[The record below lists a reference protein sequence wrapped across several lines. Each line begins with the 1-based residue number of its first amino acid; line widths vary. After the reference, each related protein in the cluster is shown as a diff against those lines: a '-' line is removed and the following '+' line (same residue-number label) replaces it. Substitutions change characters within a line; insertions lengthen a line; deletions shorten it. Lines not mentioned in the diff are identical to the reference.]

1 MRSTRLLLTALLLCV
16 TAIPGAYGLP
26 LWEIGGTQNR
36 IRLLG
41 SIHFLRPQDF
51 PLPKTIMDA
60 YREAD
65 VLVMELDMSNLDP
78 FEVQKTLQLLSIDS
92 RGRNLETLMGTRAY
106 REAQKLAAEIDV
118 DLGAFRPYEPWFAA
132 LQITQLRLMQLGFD
146 GSNGV
151 DSYFTGQAVQD
162 GKQIRG
168 LETLEFQLGTMDS
181 LPPEA
186 QREFLLQTLDDAIE
200 IDETMDDIVGAWK
213 AGNTKKLQSELLEG
227 LDEQPDLYDRILVQ
241 RNKDWAASI
250 LDLVDDSQDYLIV
263 VGALHLV
270 GKDSVLSL
278 IEDAGYP
285 TRQIK

>member
-1 MRSTRLLLTALLLCV
+1 MRSTRFLLVALLLCV
-16 TAIPGAYGLP
+16 TAIPDAFGLP
-26 LWEIGGTQNR
+26 LWEIEGTQNR

-65 VLVMELDMSNLDP
+65 VLVMELDLSNLDP
-78 FEVQKTLQLLSIDS
+78 LEVQKTLQRLSIDS
-92 RGRNLETLMGTRAY
+92 RGRNLETLLGTRTY

-151 DSYFTGQAVQD
+151 DAYFTGQAVQD

-168 LETLEFQLGTMDS
+168 LETLEFQLGTMDA
-181 LPPEA
+181 LPLEA
-186 QREFLLQTLDDAIE
+186 QREFLLQTLDDALEIE
-200 IDETMDDIVGAWK
+200 ETMDDIIGAWK
-213 AGNTKKLQSELLEG
+213 AGDTRKLQSELLED

-241 RNKDWAASI
+241 RNKNWAASI

-270 GKDSVLSL
+270 GEDSVLSL
-278 IEDAGYP
+278 IEDDGYR